1 MKKRIVIATFLT
13 VLLASS
19 AYAQTTDFFEL
30 ARTGTPQDVQ
40 AAIEKGADVNAFAG
54 GMTPLIIAARL
65 NKDPEVITSL
75 LKAGAKLE
83 AKDLQYGATALLW
96 ASHDNSDVEMIATL
110 LREGAD
116 VKARAFHDRTAL
128 MWAAA
133 NNVNPEVIMTL
144 LKAGADPKVKDEIG
158 LTAFDYA
165 FGNNKLKGT
174 NALKQLEEASK

>member
-1 MKKRIVIATFLT
+1 MKKRIVLVVAIAALMATS
-13 VLLASS
+13 V
-19 AYAQTTDFFEL
+19 YAQTTDFFEL
-30 ARTGTPQDVQ
+30 VRTGTPQDVQ
-40 AAIEKGADVNAFAG
+40 AAIEKGADVNAYAS

-75 LKAGAKLE
+75 LKAGATLE
-83 AKDLQYGATALLW
+83 AKDLQYGATALIW
-96 ASHDNSDVEMIATL
+96 ASHDNSNVEMIATL
-110 LREGAD
+110 LKAGAD

-174 NALKQLEEASK
+174 DALKMLEEASK